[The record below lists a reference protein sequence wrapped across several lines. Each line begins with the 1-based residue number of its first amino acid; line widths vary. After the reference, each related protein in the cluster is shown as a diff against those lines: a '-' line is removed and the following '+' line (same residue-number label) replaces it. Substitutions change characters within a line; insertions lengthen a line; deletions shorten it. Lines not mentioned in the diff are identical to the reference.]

1 MPTGMGPPSG
11 RFGRRWL
18 GHQASVW
25 AALGKA
31 KIRDE
36 RKKQSFDYLR
46 RALTSYR
53 KKPEKY
59 DE

>member
-1 MPTGMGPPSG
+1 MLKNRPAPRGLQNTETRNPS
-11 RFGRRWL
+11 L
-18 GHQASVW
+18 KAT
-25 AALGKA
+25 LDKA
-31 KIRDE
+31 KIREE
-36 RKKQSFDYLR
+36 RKKRSFDYLR